1 MTDRYSASKRRA
13 VTDAHILRDVRR
25 SFLLSD
31 RTYGARR
38 ILDDVR
44 DAGHSCGRQRVAR
57 LMRREALWA
66 RPRRR
71 ARPGGPGGGPNP
83 SPAPQL
89 PREPRPPPRAA
100 FESG

>member
-13 VTDAHILRDVRR
+13 VTDAHILRDVQR

-44 DAGHSCGRQRVAR
+44 DAGHHPAARERCRVAG
-57 LMRREALWA
+57 RR
-66 RPRRR
+66 
-71 ARPGGPGGGPNP
+71 
-83 SPAPQL
+83 
-89 PREPRPPPRAA
+89 
-100 FESG
+100 